1 MSEENVDLVRRL
13 FDQLASRLAVNQALD
28 RLSDEALAEFY
39 DPEVEWVPPA
49 QSLLAVDT
57 YRGFD
62 GVREFWADY
71 LSAWEEFSIEALDLT
86 DAGEQVAVVI
96 RSSGRLRGVDVDQ
109 TRSTL
114 LTMRAGTVIRVQ
126 GFGGRAD
133 AAEAARRAD

>member
-1 MSEENVDLVRRL
+1 MSQENVDLVRRL
-13 FDQLASRLAVNQALD
+13 FDHLASRLAVNQAPD

-49 QSLLAVDT
+49 PLLAVDT

-62 GVREFWADY
+62 GVRGFWAKY

-109 TRSTL
+109 ARSTL
-114 LTMRAGTVIRVQ
+114 LTIRAGKVIRVQ